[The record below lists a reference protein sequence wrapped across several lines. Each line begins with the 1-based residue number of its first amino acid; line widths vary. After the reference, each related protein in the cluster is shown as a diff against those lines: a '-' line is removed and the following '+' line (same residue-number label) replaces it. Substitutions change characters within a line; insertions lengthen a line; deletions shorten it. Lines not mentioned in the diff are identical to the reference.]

1 MRCGPMK
8 FAVAVG
14 DDFLGFAFLFFSL
27 SLGAKSGVDGART
40 GGGGVEVFVSGY
52 DKPSFH

>member
-1 MRCGPMK
+1 MK

-40 GGGGVEVFVSGY
+40 GGGGVEVFVSEY
-52 DKPSFH
+52 DKPFFH